1 MEVHHHPIVMGLHA
15 SKKKWT
21 HYLKITVIPLLTFC
35 CIASA
40 QGQPLPDSI
49 LKRYNAATDQKTKGI
64 CLWKHLRTVI
74 SNDSNEVKRAA
85 AILAYFQKQKDET
98 GADNTQLFI
107 ADRLNRRGDYV
118 NGLNMALST
127 LSKCEKRKDTIGIIY
142 ACRTIANCYAF
153 ALNFE
158 QAITWLKTTIPIIL
172 VMNNEVE
179 VSTTYNDLGA
189 IYAQASMGD
198 SGLIYAQQAVNID
211 LRLKNKDHLN
221 YSLGTLAENY
231 MANKEYELALPFLKK
246 ALGYALANTDA
257 WPLAYTYMD
266 LSQAYAGL
274 KNYDSSIYYAKKC
287 IELSIST
294 GYKETLLKSYKIL
307 YETFEV
313 NERQDSANKY
323 FRLATAAKDSVYSIE
338 KANNIQAINFRNQQQ
353 QQEKVAEKIKA
364 ETERKTNIQYAAL
377 AIGIIFF
384 ISIFLL
390 LSRSII
396 VNEKWISFLG
406 ILGLLVVFE
415 FVNLFFHP
423 YIAGL
428 TNHSPV
434 LMLLV
439 LVVIAA
445 LLIPLHHRIEHWIK
459 HKMVEKNKKIRL
471 EAAKKTIEELE
482 NRNS

>member
-1 MEVHHHPIVMGLHA
+1 ML
-15 SKKKWT
+15 
-21 HYLKITVIPLLTFC
+21 LLTFC
-35 CIASA
+35 SVVYA

-49 LKRYNAATDQKTKGI
+49 VKRYNAFTDQKSKAI
-64 CLWKHLRTVI
+64 YLWKYLRTVI
-74 SNDSNEVKRAA
+74 SNDSNEIKRAA
-85 AILAYFQKQKDET
+85 EIVTYFEKQKDET
-98 GADNTQLFI
+98 GADNTQIFI
-107 ADRLNRRGDYV
+107 ADRLNRRGDYI

-127 LSKCEKRKDTIGIIY
+127 LSKCEKRKDTIGVIY
-142 ACRTIANCYAF
+142 AYRAIANCYAF

-158 QAITWLKTTIPIIL
+158 QAITWLKNTIPIIF

-179 VSTTYNDLGA
+179 VSNTYNDLGA

-211 LRLKNKDHLN
+211 LRSRNKDNLT

-231 MANKEYELALPFLKK
+231 MANKEYDLALPFLKR

-257 WPLAYTYMD
+257 WPLAYIYLD
-266 LSQAYAGL
+266 LSQAFAGL
-274 KNYDSSIYYAKKC
+274 KNYDSAIHYAKKC
-287 IELSIST
+287 IELSNNT

-313 NERQDSANKY
+313 NDRQDSANKY

-338 KANNIQAINFRNQQQ
+338 KANNIQVINFRNQQQ
-353 QQEKVAEKIKA
+353 QQEKEAERIKA

-390 LSRSII
+390 LSQSII

-406 ILGLLVVFE
+406 ILGLLIVFE

-423 YIAGL
+423 YIARL

-439 LVVIAA
+439 LVAIAA

-471 EAAKKTIEELE
+471 AAAKKTIAQLE
-482 NRNS
+482 NQSL

>member
-1 MEVHHHPIVMGLHA
+1 MKLILM
-15 SKKKWT
+15 
-21 HYLKITVIPLLTFC
+21 LLLSFGS
-35 CIASA
+35 IACA
-40 QGQPLPDSI
+40 QAQPLPDSI
-49 LKRYNAATDQKTKGI
+49 VKLYNSATDQKHKGI
-64 CLWKHLRTVI
+64 YLWKYLKTVI
-74 SNDSNEVKRAA
+74 SNDSNEVRRAA
-85 AILAYFQKQKDET
+85 EILAYFQKQKDES
-98 GADNTQLFI
+98 GADNTQIFI
-107 ADRLNRRGDYV
+107 ADRLNRRGDYI
-118 NGLNMALST
+118 NGLNMALSILT
-127 LSKCEKRKDTIGIIY
+127 NCEKRKDTIGIISAY
-142 ACRTIANCYAF
+142 RAIANCYAF

-158 QAITWLKTTIPIIL
+158 QAIAWLKKTIPIIH

-179 VSTTYNDLGA
+179 VSLTYNDLGA

-211 LRLKNKDHLN
+211 MRSKNKDNLT

-231 MANKEYELALPFLKK
+231 MANKEYDLALPFLKK

-257 WPLAYTYMD
+257 WPLAYTYLD

-287 IELSIST
+287 IALSKNT

-313 NERQDSANKY
+313 NDRQDSANKY
-323 FRLATAAKDSVYSIE
+323 FRLATGVKDSVYSIE

-353 QQEKVAEKIKA
+353 QQEKEAERMK
-364 ETERKTNIQYAAL
+364 EEEERKTNIQYAAL

-390 LSRSII
+390 LSRSVI

-406 ILGLLVVFE
+406 ILGLLIVFE
-415 FVNLFFHP
+415 FINLFFHP
-423 YIAGL
+423 YIASL

-434 LMLLV
+434 WMLLA
-439 LVVIAA
+439 LVAVAA
-445 LLIPLHHRIEHWIK
+445 LLIPLHHRLEHWIN
-459 HKMVEKNKKIRL
+459 HIMVEKNKKIRL
-471 EAAKKTIEELE
+471 EAAKKTIEQLE
-482 NRNS
+482 NQNL